1 MILLNKVR
9 SSFSAKV
16 IIWVL
21 LIAIP
26 IFILSVGLL
35 YWQSRK
41 LIRAEAEER
50 ANSVLK
56 TAMQRINRY
65 IITAETATNTYAW
78 LAEQS
83 MQPDSLRTYAERL
96 LYLNP
101 YVDGC
106 TIGVEPGVLRQYP
119 KRFMTYS
126 QRDSVSINTIVDT
139 DVNYF
144 HRKWYRTPQ
153 SQQKPGWMLYYDES
167 LTKDGMMA
175 VYSKPIYDADQLFLG
190 VISSEISL
198 LHLSKIMA
206 EVKPYPHS
214 YYLMIDEEG
223 RYVGHPDSTRLF
235 NKTIFTVADPQKNS
249 DIIALGY
256 EMTEGR
262 QGSMSVVVN
271 GHRSLVSYMRV
282 PQTKW
287 SLAIVCP
294 DSDILYH
301 HNRLTYI
308 VIPLLIIG
316 LLVIIVHSYKAVTV
330 SIYPLDLLLSKTKA
344 VANGDMSVDIPHTSN
359 TDVIGGLQNSFSA
372 MLKSLNYYI
381 DSVHKATEQKL
392 QYNKELEQTTQLVIE
407 SEKQKTAF
415 IQNVTHQIRTPLN
428 IVMGFAQLLDN
439 PIEGAMEGEGLSID
453 ELKNIA
459 GTMNHNTRQL
469 LRMVLMLF
477 DCSDTVRAES
487 GALELA
493 DVDIADAM
501 KEALDYTHSLFPDVK
516 IDYHFNLPEGFTV
529 RTHRRSV
536 VYSVQEVL
544 HNSVKYSDRQNI
556 SLTVDKISDKVRFV
570 IQDTGSGIDEADLDN
585 IYKFFAKI
593 DGFNEGLGLG
603 LPLTKRHAEDLGGDF
618 MLDTTYKEGCRFIF
632 EIPLA

>member
-41 LIRAEAEER
+41 LIRAEAEEC

-119 KRFMTYS
+119 KRFITYS
-126 QRDSVSINTIVDT
+126 QRDSASINTIVDT

-235 NKTIFTVADPQKNS
+235 NKTIFSVADPQKNS

-294 DSDILYH
+294 DSDILYN

-330 SIYPLDLLLSKTKA
+330 SISPLD
-344 VANGDMSVDIPHTSN
+344 
-359 TDVIGGLQNSFSA
+359 
-372 MLKSLNYYI
+372 
-381 DSVHKATEQKL
+381 
-392 QYNKELEQTTQLVIE
+392 
-407 SEKQKTAF
+407 
-415 IQNVTHQIRTPLN
+415 
-428 IVMGFAQLLDN
+428 
-439 PIEGAMEGEGLSID
+439 
-453 ELKNIA
+453 
-459 GTMNHNTRQL
+459 
-469 LRMVLMLF
+469 
-477 DCSDTVRAES
+477 
-487 GALELA
+487 
-493 DVDIADAM
+493 
-501 KEALDYTHSLFPDVK
+501 
-516 IDYHFNLPEGFTV
+516 
-529 RTHRRSV
+529 
-536 VYSVQEVL
+536 
-544 HNSVKYSDRQNI
+544 
-556 SLTVDKISDKVRFV
+556 
-570 IQDTGSGIDEADLDN
+570 
-585 IYKFFAKI
+585 
-593 DGFNEGLGLG
+593 
-603 LPLTKRHAEDLGGDF
+603 
-618 MLDTTYKEGCRFIF
+618 
-632 EIPLA
+632 